1 MKAIMYHYVM
11 PKDEKFP
18 GLYRLDIK
26 NFIKQLD
33 FFQENFGFI
42 SRNEFF
48 NSIKYTKKASE
59 GVVLTFDDGLKCHY
73 DYVFKELKKR
83 NLWGIFYV
91 NTLPFQKNKILDVH
105 KIHILISRIN
115 PKILCDY
122 LMNSEIQ
129 KLLDKQKINEFKDL
143 TYWNQINDKHTLL
156 VKRILNYF
164 IEYKYRG
171 IVLDGLFNTFIKN
184 KINVDDYY
192 LSIENLKEMKNEGMM
207 VGNHTI
213 SHKVLSALSKKL
225 QKVEIQESFNFI
237 EQKIGVSNLK
247 TFCYPYGGFHSFN
260 KDTENILTKIN
271 TDFSFNVEK
280 RDISNKDLLKRPH
293 ALPRYDCNQFKFGK
307 NINN

>member
-1 MKAIMYHYVM
+1 
-11 PKDEKFP
+11 
-18 GLYRLDIK
+18 
-26 NFIKQLD
+26 
-33 FFQENFGFI
+33 
-42 SRNEFF
+42 
-48 NSIKYTKKASE
+48 
-59 GVVLTFDDGLKCHY
+59 
-73 DYVFKELKKR
+73 
-83 NLWGIFYV
+83 
-91 NTLPFQKNKILDVH
+91 
-105 KIHILISRIN
+105 
-115 PKILCDY
+115 
-122 LMNSEIQ
+122 MNSETQ
-129 KLLDKQKINEFKDL
+129 KLLDKQKIKEFKDL
-143 TYWNQINDKHTLL
+143 TYWNQINDNHTLL

-164 IEYKYRG
+164 IEYKYRE

-184 KINVDDYY
+184 EIPVDDYY
-192 LSIENLKEMKNEGMM
+192 LSVENLKEMKNEGMI

-280 RDISNKDLLKRPH
+280 RDVSNKDLLKRPH